1 MAYYY
6 VKSGGTATTDAGRET
21 VKRTGTWNA
30 SAADYFPSLR
40 ACFTTG
46 GTAVAP
52 DDEVLISD
60 VSSHAYGNS
69 GMNIGIA
76 TAAPNNGAKII
87 AVDDANQENLSDLT
101 SRPTET
107 FSGTSGYANFAAGVT
122 GGQASVYGLK
132 LTNTTGYAI
141 YAATSNSRL
150 KMDRCE
156 LHGGNSTY
164 GTIRMVGD
172 GSYIL
177 LRDCILNNTTAN
189 RPLISVHGG
198 GRIEILGGSIGASP
212 ATMVSLFG
220 VSAQTGG
227 CSIYVEGFDMTN
239 MTDAGTCYLI
249 GTFGGAVGFDD
260 VTFARFVNCKVPA
273 NVGLVK
279 ETLLNTGSKMDVEF
293 IGVDDTNHYRYE
305 RYCDGAIAKIVT
317 TPYVTAQEQ
326 LQGGTQAT
334 LEIATSTYFT
344 RTAVPFTV
352 PLPVHNKDLS
362 NTASDT
368 ITVKIATSGS
378 LTLDDKDIRLV
389 VRASDTTT
397 PLLAT
402 FKASGDVWGDWV
414 PDPWSTGTALS
425 TSSSAWTGTIN
436 AEYELAVTMASV
448 DGLPPIIHSAWLEVM
463 CDTDKDSAGDKIY
476 VNTELEFS

>member
-1 MAYYY
+1 
-6 VKSGGTATTDAGRET
+6 
-21 VKRTGTWNA
+21 
-30 SAADYFPSLR
+30 
-40 ACFTTG
+40 
-46 GTAVAP
+46 
-52 DDEVLISD
+52 
-60 VSSHAYGNS
+60 
-69 GMNIGIA
+69 
-76 TAAPNNGAKII
+76 
-87 AVDDANQENLSDLT
+87 
-101 SRPTET
+101 
-107 FSGTSGYANFAAGVT
+107 
-122 GGQASVYGLK
+122 
-132 LTNTTGYAI
+132 
-141 YAATSNSRL
+141 
-150 KMDRCE
+150 
-156 LHGGNSTY
+156 
-164 GTIRMVGD
+164 
-172 GSYIL
+172 
-177 LRDCILNNTTAN
+177 
-189 RPLISVHGG
+189 
-198 GRIEILGGSIGASP
+198 
-212 ATMVSLFG
+212 
-220 VSAQTGG
+220 
-227 CSIYVEGFDMTN
+227 
-239 MTDAGTCYLI
+239 
-249 GTFGGAVGFDD
+249 
-260 VTFARFVNCKVPA
+260 
-273 NVGLVK
+273 
-279 ETLLNTGSKMDVEF
+279 LNTSSRMDVEF

-402 FKASGDVWGDWV
+402 FTASGDVWGDWV

-463 CDTDKDSAGDKIY
+463 CDTDKDASGDKIY